1 MYSIEDI
8 GGIIRGVRMATR
20 RFKIKAFLINCI
32 YLAYLY
38 HKKDT
43 SMYMNRYVLN
53 FSIAPISIYNNTA
66 VLVKNGLIEKVSSG
80 VYLFTTLGID
90 ICNYID
96 KQKEENSSIKN

>member
-1 MYSIEDI
+1 
-8 GGIIRGVRMATR
+8 MATR

-38 HKKDT
+38 HKRDS

-66 VLVKNGLIEKVSSG
+66 VLEKKGLTEKVTSG
-80 VYLFTTLGID
+80 VYLFTNLVIE
-90 ICNYID
+90 ICLYID
-96 KQKEENSSIKN
+96 KDTYSNNKS